1 MILYLLSF
9 AYTNAKSY
17 TRTNHAINQNNYVK
31 CIQIISIYCKIV
43 VPINGTLL

>member
-9 AYTNAKSY
+9 VYTNAKSH
-17 TRTNHAINQNNYVK
+17 TRTYHAFNQNNYVK
-31 CIQIISIYCKIV
+31 CIQIISINNMIV